1 MWHFGFEICTYFFE
15 GLGFSFRKLG
25 LRKNVSV
32 SVSKNLDSEKNLVS
46 ATLVSRKCQ
55 FWFQNFWSKNEAE
68 WQEKDKNK
76 SKEKGVIVC
85 C

>member
-32 SVSKNLDSEKNLVS
+32 SVSKNLDSEKKLGLKKVSVLVS
-46 ATLVSRKCQ
+46 EFLV
-55 FWFQNFWSKNEAE
+55 
-68 WQEKDKNK
+68 
-76 SKEKGVIVC
+76 
-85 C
+85 